1 MDEKKEYRHKDAS
14 IAIIDDHEAILEG
27 IYSFLKRQGISKVN
41 VFTTPKAM
49 EEAASR
55 MHYDV
60 YIIDVELKEDTG
72 LSLVDRIRQADPEAK
87 ILIYT
92 MHEEVWIVREI
103 QSRDVN
109 GVLYKSAR
117 MEEVLEA
124 IDTLMAGRKYFSK
137 KYRMATRRISATPT
151 QLSKRELEVLKK
163 IAQGYS
169 SKDIANLLFISENTV
184 ETHRRNLF
192 AKLQANNVADLIV
205 KSIARGYIDVKE
217 IEG

>member
-1 MDEKKEYRHKDAS
+1 MDEKKEYKHKDAS

-27 IYSFLKRQGISKVN
+27 IYSYLKRQGINKVD
-41 VFTTPKAM
+41 VFTSPEAM
-49 EEAASR
+49 EKAAVST
-55 MHYDV
+55 HYDV

-72 LSLVDRIRQADPEAK
+72 LSLVGIIRKADPNAR

-117 MEEVLEA
+117 MEEVLDA
-124 IDTLMAGRKYFSK
+124 IDALMAGRKYFSK
-137 KYRMATRRISATPT
+137 KYHTAARRITTTSA

-169 SKDIANLLFISENTV
+169 SKDIAKLLFISENTV

-205 KSIARGYIDVKE
+205 KAIARGYIDVKE
-217 IEG
+217 IGE

>member
-1 MDEKKEYRHKDAS
+1 MDEKKAYQHKDAS

-27 IYSFLKRQGISKVN
+27 IYSYLKRQGISKVD
-41 VFTTPKAM
+41 VFTSPEAM
-49 EEAASR
+49 EEAAGR
-55 MHYDV
+55 THYDV
-60 YIIDVELKEDTG
+60 YIIDVELKENTG
-72 LSLVDRIRQADPEAK
+72 LSLVGRIRQTNPDAK

-117 MEEVLEA
+117 MEEVLDA
-124 IDTLMAGRKYFSK
+124 ISALTEGRTYFSRKY
-137 KYRMATRRISATPT
+137 RTAARHITTTSA

-169 SKDIANLLFISENTV
+169 SKDIAKLLFISENTV

-205 KSIARGYIDVKE
+205 KAIAKGYIDVKE
-217 IEG
+217 IGE

>member
-1 MDEKKEYRHKDAS
+1 MDEKKAYQHKDAS

-27 IYSFLKRQGISKVN
+27 IFNYLKRQGISRVD
-41 VFTTPKAM
+41 VFTSPEAM
-49 EEAASR
+49 DEAAGR
-55 MHYDV
+55 THYDV
-60 YIIDVELKEDTG
+60 YIIDVELKENTG
-72 LSLVDRIRQADPEAK
+72 LSLVGRIRQTDPDAK

-117 MEEVLEA
+117 MEEVLDA
-124 IDTLMAGRKYFSK
+124 ISALTEGRTYFSK
-137 KYRMATRRISATPT
+137 KYRTATRRITATSA

-163 IAQGYS
+163 IAQGNS
-169 SKDIANLLFISENTV
+169 SKDIASLLFISENTV

-205 KSIARGYIDVKE
+205 KAIAKGYIDVKE
-217 IEG
+217 IGG